1 MEEKNNKLSFTEILE
16 SNSINLAST
25 SNLSVIEIS
34 SALLFSLVC
43 SLIIAWTYK
52 STFQGV
58 LYQHSYLVSLIMAS
72 IITSSVIMVISG
84 NLILSLG
91 MVGALSI
98 VRFRSAIKDPLD
110 IIFMFW
116 AITVG
121 IANGIGM
128 IKVSIICT
136 LLISLVCFILYKI
149 PKAVEPHVLVIKFNK
164 ANMDNII
171 KAVKNNSLNNKLIS
185 HTSNL
190 DAGEVVYKLRP
201 KNNDILLKEIK
212 LIEGVNEASLLM
224 Y

>member
-1 MEEKNNKLSFTEILE
+1 MDESNKLSFIEILE
-16 SNSINLAST
+16 SNSINLPST
-25 SNLSVIEIS
+25 SSLSVIEIS

-58 LYQHSYLVSLIMAS
+58 LYQHSYLISLIMAS

-149 PKAVEPHVLVIKFNK
+149 PKAVAPHVLVVKFNK
-164 ANMDNII
+164 TNMDNII
-171 KAVKNNSLNNKLIS
+171 KVVKNNSLNNKLIS

-201 KNNDILLKEIK
+201 KNNDTLLKEIK
-212 LIEGVNEASLLM
+212 SIEGINEASLLM

>member
-1 MEEKNNKLSFTEILE
+1 MDNNKLNFSEILE
-16 SNSINLAST
+16 QNSINLAST
-25 SNLSVIEIS
+25 SNISAIEIS

-58 LYQHSYLVSLIMAS
+58 LYQHSYLISLIMAS
-72 IITSSVIMVISG
+72 VITSSVIMVISG

-110 IIFMFW
+110 IVFMFW
-116 AITVG
+116 AITAG

-128 IKVSIICT
+128 IKVSIIST
-136 LLISLVCFILYKI
+136 LLISLVCFILYRI
-149 PKAVEPHVLVIKFNK
+149 PKSVEPHVLVVKFNK

-171 KAVKNNSLNNKLIS
+171 KAANNNSLNNKLIS

-190 DAGEVVYKLRP
+190 DAGEVVFKLRP
-201 KNNDILLKEIK
+201 KNNDTLLKEIK
-212 LIEGVNEASLLM
+212 SIEGVNEASLLM

>member
-1 MEEKNNKLSFTEILE
+1 MDENKKLSFAEIVE
-16 SNSINLAST
+16 SNSMNLASS
-25 SNLSVIEIS
+25 SNLSIIEIF
-34 SALLFSLVC
+34 SALLFSLFC
-43 SLIIAWTYK
+43 GLIIAWTYR

-58 LYQHSYLVSLIMAS
+58 LYQHSYLVSLILAS

-84 NLILSLG
+84 NLVLSLG

-128 IKVSIICT
+128 IKVSLVSTI
-136 LLISLVCFILYKI
+136 LISLACFVLYRI
-149 PKAVEPHVLVIKFNK
+149 PKAIEPHVLVIKFNNAK
-164 ANMDNII
+164 LDEIS
-171 KAVKNNSLNNKLIS
+171 KVVKGNSINNKIIS
-185 HTSNL
+185 STSNSNN
-190 DAGEVVYKLRP
+190 GELVYKLRP
-201 KNNDILLKEIK
+201 KNNDNLLNEIK
-212 LIEGVNEASLLM
+212 SIEGVNEASLLM

>member
-1 MEEKNNKLSFTEILE
+1 MDENKKLSFAEIVE
-16 SNSINLAST
+16 TNSMNLASA
-25 SNLSVIEIS
+25 SNLSIIEIF
-34 SALLFSLVC
+34 SALLFSLFC
-43 SLIIAWTYK
+43 GLIIAWTYR

-58 LYQHSYLVSLIMAS
+58 LFQHSYLVSLILAS

-84 NLILSLG
+84 NLVLSLG

-128 IKVSIICT
+128 IKVSLVSTI
-136 LLISLVCFILYKI
+136 LISLACFILYRI
-149 PKAVEPHVLVIKFNK
+149 PKAIEPHVLVIKFNNAK
-164 ANMDNII
+164 LDEISQV
-171 KAVKNNSLNNKLIS
+171 VKGNSINNKIIS
-185 HTSNL
+185 NTSNINS
-190 DAGEVVYKLRP
+190 GELVYKLRP
-201 KNNDILLKEIK
+201 KNNENLLNEIK
-212 LIEGVNEASLLM
+212 SIEGVNEASLLM

>member
-1 MEEKNNKLSFTEILE
+1 MDNDNKLSFMEILE
-16 SNSINLAST
+16 SNTINLAST
-25 SNLSVIEIS
+25 SNLSVIEIF

-43 SLIIAWTYK
+43 GLIIAWTYK

-58 LYQHSYLVSLIMAS
+58 LYQHSYLISLIMAS

-149 PKAVEPHVLVIKFNK
+149 PKAVEPHVLVIKFHK
-164 ANMDNII
+164 ADIDSI
-171 KAVKNNSLNNKLIS
+171 LKVVKNNSLNNKLIS
-185 HTSNL
+185 STSNL
-190 DAGEVVYKLRP
+190 GTGEVVYKLRP
-201 KNNDILLKEIK
+201 KNQDILLKEIK
-212 LIEGVNEASLLM
+212 SIKGVNEASLLM

>member
-1 MEEKNNKLSFTEILE
+1 MDENKLSFTEILQN
-16 SNSINLAST
+16 NSINLSSS

-58 LYQHSYLVSLIMAS
+58 LFQHSYLVSLIMAS

-136 LLISLVCFILYKI
+136 LLISLVCFLLYKI
-149 PKAVEPHVLVIKFNK
+149 PKAVEPHVLVVKFNK

-171 KAVKNNSLNNKLIS
+171 KVVKNNSLNNKLIS

-201 KNNDILLKEIK
+201 KNNDTLLKEIK
-212 LIEGVNEASLLM
+212 SIEGINEASLLM

>member
-1 MEEKNNKLSFTEILE
+1 MDNNKLSFTEILQE
-16 SNSINLAST
+16 NSINLAST
-25 SNLSVIEIS
+25 SNLSVIEIF

-149 PKAVEPHVLVIKFNK
+149 PKAVEPHVLVVKFNK
-164 ANMDNII
+164 ANMDNIM
-171 KAVKNNSLNNKLIS
+171 KVVKNNSLNNKLIS

-201 KNNDILLKEIK
+201 KNNDTLLKEIK
-212 LIEGVNEASLLM
+212 SIEGINEASLLM

>member
-1 MEEKNNKLSFTEILE
+1 MEDNKLSFAELLQQ
-16 SNSINLAST
+16 NSINLAST
-25 SNLSVIEIS
+25 SNITAIEIF
-34 SALLFSLVC
+34 SALFFSLLC
-43 SLIIAWTYK
+43 SCFIAWTYK

-58 LYQHSYLVSLIMAS
+58 LYQQSYLVSLIMAS
-72 IITSSVIMVISG
+72 VVTSSVIMVISG

-110 IIFMFW
+110 IVFMFW

-128 IKVSIICT
+128 IKLSIIAT

-149 PKAVEPHVLVIKFNK
+149 PKAVEPHVLIVKFDK
-164 ANMDNII
+164 VNMDNVLEV
-171 KAVKNNSLNNKLIS
+171 VKRNSLNNKLIS

-190 DAGEVVYKLRP
+190 GMGEVVYKLRP
-201 KNNDILLKEIK
+201 KNNDTLLKEIRSVK
-212 LIEGVNEASLLM
+212 GINEASLLI

>member
-1 MEEKNNKLSFTEILE
+1 MDNDKLSFAEILQ

-136 LLISLVCFILYKI
+136 LLISLVCFLLYKI
-149 PKAVEPHVLVIKFNK
+149 PKAVEPHVLVVKFNK

-190 DAGEVVYKLRP
+190 DVGEVVYKLRP
-201 KNNDILLKEIK
+201 KNNDALLKEIK
-212 LIEGVNEASLLM
+212 SIEGINEASLLM

>member
-1 MEEKNNKLSFTEILE
+1 MDNNKLSFTEILQ

-25 SNLSVIEIS
+25 SNLSIIEIS

-136 LLISLVCFILYKI
+136 LLISLVCFLLYKI
-149 PKAVEPHVLVIKFNK
+149 PKAVEPHVLVVKFNK
-164 ANMDNII
+164 ANMDNIM
-171 KAVKNNSLNNKLIS
+171 KVVKNNSLNNKLIS

-212 LIEGVNEASLLM
+212 SIEGINEASLLM

>member
-1 MEEKNNKLSFTEILE
+1 MDNDKLSFAEILQ

-25 SNLSVIEIS
+25 SNLSVIEIC

-149 PKAVEPHVLVIKFNK
+149 PKAVEPHVLVVKFNK

-190 DAGEVVYKLRP
+190 DVGEVVYKLRP
-201 KNNDILLKEIK
+201 KNNDALLEEIK
-212 LIEGVNEASLLM
+212 SIEGINEASLLM

>member
-1 MEEKNNKLSFTEILE
+1 VDENKLSFTEILQN
-16 SNSINLAST
+16 NSINLSSS

-58 LYQHSYLVSLIMAS
+58 LFQHSYLVSLILAS

-136 LLISLVCFILYKI
+136 LLISLVCFLLYKI
-149 PKAVEPHVLVIKFNK
+149 PKAVEPHVLVVKFNK

-171 KAVKNNSLNNKLIS
+171 KVVKNNSLNNKLIS

-201 KNNDILLKEIK
+201 KNNDTLLKEIK
-212 LIEGVNEASLLM
+212 SIEGINEASLLI

>member
-1 MEEKNNKLSFTEILE
+1 MDNNKLSFTEMLQA
-16 SNSINLAST
+16 NSINLAST

-149 PKAVEPHVLVIKFNK
+149 PKAVEPHVLVVKFNK

-201 KNNDILLKEIK
+201 KNNDTLLKEIK
-212 LIEGVNEASLLM
+212 SIEGISEASLLM

>member
-1 MEEKNNKLSFTEILE
+1 MDNNKLSFTEILQ

-25 SNLSVIEIS
+25 SNLSIIEIS

-201 KNNDILLKEIK
+201 KNNDTLLKEIK
-212 LIEGVNEASLLM
+212 SIEGISEASLLM